1 MKTVYIPRGETVS
14 YDNLATECLVVE
26 GGLKVTYD
34 LKAKKIIGS
43 GSVTASSIS
52 ADDIRADELSSV
64 RVSCRRLIAKRV
76 ETSELFASES
86 AAVSCLLSADYVQ
99 ASQLS
104 VVLSYVHDVDAVEI
118 INLKQKKR
126 GLFRFLLAS
135 SLRSWWTRLTA
146 PADDDALTQIGA
158 QRSGFDLERR
168 HSEMSE
174 LSALAGSE
182 GYGACAD
189 DAEYE
194 VKNPTPVVHL
204 ETEKEN
210 KPAA

>member
-1 MKTVYIPRGETVS
+1 MKIVYIPRGETVS

-26 GGLKVTYD
+26 GCLKVTYD

-104 VVLSYVHDVDAVEI
+104 VVLSYVHDVDADEI

-135 SLRSWWTRLTA
+135 SLRSWWTRLTVPHDDDVVDVDYE
-146 PADDDALTQIGA
+146 PADEHKNVYQIGA
-158 QRSGFDLERR
+158 QRNGSDLERR
-168 HSEMSE
+168 SGKTDE
-174 LSALAGSE
+174 LSA
-182 GYGACAD
+182 
-189 DAEYE
+189 
-194 VKNPTPVVHL
+194 
-204 ETEKEN
+204 
-210 KPAA
+210 

>member
-1 MKTVYIPRGETVS
+1 M
-14 YDNLATECLVVE
+14 
-26 GGLKVTYD
+26 
-34 LKAKKIIGS
+34 
-43 GSVTASSIS
+43 
-52 ADDIRADELSSV
+52 
-64 RVSCRRLIAKRV
+64 
-76 ETSELFASES
+76 
-86 AAVSCLLSADYVQ
+86 Q

-146 PADDDALTQIGA
+146 PAEDV
-158 QRSGFDLERR
+158 
-168 HSEMSE
+168 M
-174 LSALAGSE
+174 
-182 GYGACAD
+182 

>member
-1 MKTVYIPRGETVS
+1 MKIVYIPRGETMS
-14 YDNLATECLVVE
+14 YDNLTTECLVVE
-26 GGLKVTYD
+26 GCLKVTYD
-34 LKAKKIIGS
+34 LRAKKIIGS
-43 GSVTASSIS
+43 GSV
-52 ADDIRADELSSV
+52 RADELSSV

-104 VVLSYVHDVDAVEI
+104 VVLSYVHDVDADEI

-126 GLFRFLLAS
+126 SLFRFLLAS
-135 SLRSWWTRLTA
+135 SLRAWWLRFTA
-146 PADDDALTQIGA
+146 PAEDVV
-158 QRSGFDLERR
+158 
-168 HSEMSE
+168 
-174 LSALAGSE
+174 
-182 GYGACAD
+182 